1 MDTITQAPR
10 NAEELTAVKA
20 PAGAKINGLYESYL
34 ANPGNAFVEED
45 FIKEIQNFANRIIWQ
60 QAGSKAQ
67 YLTQSATDRT
77 SNEVVQDV
85 AIKVLAGLEKF
96 DHESKFST
104 WVYEIAKNTVIDAI
118 RKLDRRADKVSL
130 TGLQDV
136 VGLDDSGSRK
146 ATVGAGPDEL
156 AGAESNAII
165 QKNVAESL
173 EDGINADIDYERFF
187 RKLPRLDQQI
197 LELTREGCQ
206 SDVIAKELRR
216 DAHWVRNQQSR
227 IREKMRSELGSGP
240 ESNPRVQ
247 MMLVHSCR
255 IDVKPA
261 TETHVG
267 ELYIQDGNDYR
278 QVAKCR
284 CNKWIPKREVQ
295 ARVESGLAQPVYRLK
310 DGAIVATQ
318 EVWEDQATRVPR
330 CGLNN
335 SRSHL
340 EKAYG
345 IGAGGD
351 RQIQSDI
358 EFGHEITQGLRSL
371 IAPFRPDPWEG
382 RVCFVNFTEERTPGG
397 YTRPVWWKPEEKPKP
412 ADRQTVILRKDAVCP
427 NCRRPKMV
435 ISVYPDGCTKYDHGD
450 CYLNVFRP
458 PVSKAPVSN
467 VLVLNR
473 EEHSTPVIA
482 PAAAIPA
489 RLKLSVFP
497 PAATHEGCRTN
508 IIATLKQQF
517 CGGINERS
525 QRLRFFF

>member
-1 MDTITQAPR
+1 MLDTTTKSLR
-10 NAEELTAVKA
+10 NADAAEVSKVPPGT
-20 PAGAKINGLYESYL
+20 KINTLYELFL
-34 ANPGNAFVEED
+34 ASPGDPFAEED
-45 FIKEIQNFANRIIWQ
+45 LIKEIQNYANRIIWLK
-60 QAGSKAQ
+60 AGSKAR
-67 YLTQSATDRT
+67 YLTQAATDGT

-85 AIKVLAGLEKF
+85 AIKVMAGLEKF
-96 DHESKFST
+96 DHKSKFST
-104 WVYEIAKNTVIDAI
+104 WVYEIAKNTAIDAI
-118 RKLDRRADKVSL
+118 RKLDRRTDNVSL
-130 TGLQDV
+130 TDLEDV
-136 VGLDDSGSRK
+136 VGMDNSGIRK
-146 ATVGAGPDEL
+146 ATAGNGPDEL
-156 AGAESNAII
+156 AGAESNAVI

-206 SDVIAKELRR
+206 SDVIAKELHR

-247 MMLVHSCR
+247 MVLVHSCR
-255 IDVKPA
+255 VDIKPA

-284 CNKWIPKREVQ
+284 CNKWIPKRE
-295 ARVESGLAQPVYRLK
+295 ALAHVESGQAQPVFRLK

-318 EVWEDQATRVPR
+318 EVWEDQAPRVPR

-335 SRSHL
+335 SRAHI

-358 EFGHEITQGLRSL
+358 EFGHEITVQGLRDL
-371 IAPFRPDPWEG
+371 IRPFLPDPWEG
-382 RVCFVNFTEERTPGG
+382 RAYFTNFVEERTPGG
-397 YTRPVWWKPEEKPKP
+397 FTRPSWRKPEEKPK
-412 ADRQTVILRKDAVCP
+412 
-427 NCRRPKMV
+427 
-435 ISVYPDGCTKYDHGD
+435 
-450 CYLNVFRP
+450 

-473 EEHSTPVIA
+473 EEHSTPVTA
-482 PAAAIPA
+482 PAATIPDPPRSPAIQHEVL
-489 RLKLSVFP
+489 RMSINMLL
-497 PAATHEGCRTN
+497 AAMVQGQP
-508 IIATLKQQF
+508 IQQF
-517 CGGINERS
+517 AAA
-525 QRLRFFF
+525 